1 MTGLSRGTL
10 LTALVTALVVS
21 GLALGAVGGVAAQD
35 AQGNNTNASATGS
48 SNGADEPREVVRDVD
63 KYVSV
68 VAYDYDKEAEEFS
81 VTLDHSHSGTSLVRI
96 SEVVDIN
103 ADSASRSYGMREV
116 RLRGEE
122 TVTVTVPVQMVG
134 SNAGVTLQTQRSVR
148 NQQFEVLVWEGEG
161 GSLINREANWGD
173 VHIAYIWM
181 TIVGLVISA
190 IAAWYVVAKKNR
202 DVNEVPVDGTG
213 GSA

>member
-1 MTGLSRGTL
+1 MRLSRETL
-10 LTALVTALVVS
+10 VSALLAALVVS

-35 AQGNNTNASATGS
+35 AQGAETNQTASGS
-48 SNGADEPREVVRDVD
+48 TAGEEEPREVVADVD
-63 KYVSV
+63 KFVSV
-68 VAYDYDKEAEEFS
+68 VGYDYDPEAEEFS
-81 VTLDHSHSGTSLVRI
+81 VTLDHSHDGTSLVRI

-103 ADSASRSYGMREV
+103 ADSESRSYGMREI

-122 TVTVTVPVQMVG
+122 TVTVTVPVQKVG
-134 SNAGVTLQTQRSVR
+134 SNAGVTLQTERSVR
-148 NQQFEVLVWEGEG
+148 NQQFEVLVWEEEG
-161 GSLINREANWGD
+161 GSLINRGATWSD

-181 TIVGLVISA
+181 TIVGLVISV
-190 IAAWYVVAKKNR
+190 IAAWYVVARKNR